1 MSNMLYA
8 CSILYKS
15 KLPFVIVMN
24 KNDIIHHSFIGEWLT
39 NFESFQNALE
49 NETSYMSNLTRSLSL
64 VLDEFYHNINFVG
77 LSSATGNGFADFMEA
92 VQVAADDYDKN
103 YKPEY
108 EKFKQKKLEKEK
120 LKQEEQMK
128 QFEKDLKG
136 DKLSEAFESTK
147 SKLTKDSSD
156 SRAHSKVEIKSSF
169 ANDEDEQ
176 EKRNNQDE
184 DEINEKLEIES
195 FKKFLEQ
202 QTK

>member
-1 MSNMLYA
+1 MLYA

-49 NETSYMSNLTRSLSL
+49 NETSYISNLTRSLSL

-77 LSSATGNGFADFMEA
+77 LSSATGNGFPDFMEA
-92 VQVAADDYDKN
+92 VKVAADDYDKN

-108 EKFKQKKLEKEK
+108 EKFKQKKLETEK
-120 LKQEEQMK
+120 VKQEEQLK
-128 QFEKDLKG
+128 KFEKDLKE
-136 DKLSEAFESTK
+136 DKLSEAFESSK
-147 SKLTKDSSD
+147 SKLTKDKAD
-156 SRAHSKVEIKSSF
+156 SRSHSKVEIKSSF
-169 ANDEDEQ
+169 ADDNAEE
-176 EKRNNQDE
+176 EGKKRNNQDE
-184 DEINEKLEIES
+184 DEVNEKLEVES